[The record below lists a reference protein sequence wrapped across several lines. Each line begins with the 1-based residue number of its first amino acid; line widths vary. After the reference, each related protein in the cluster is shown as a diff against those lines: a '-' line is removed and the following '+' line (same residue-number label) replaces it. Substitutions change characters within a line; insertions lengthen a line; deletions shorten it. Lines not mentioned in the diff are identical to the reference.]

1 MGLVDIGEVARRT
14 GLRPSTL
21 RFYEEAGLVAS
32 AGRAGLR
39 RQYGPDALERL
50 AVVRLCREAGFTIRE
65 TAALLDTGGGPAW
78 RAIARRKLDDVRAQL
93 AHLDAAATRLEH
105 ALTCP
110 SPSLLDCPHFRSAV
124 ADRLEEPSAPPS
136 DGAGRGWQ
144 DVGVREEA
152 SR

>member
-14 GLRPSTL
+14 GLPPSTL
-21 RFYEEAGLVAS
+21 RYYEEAGLVAS

-50 AVVRLCREAGFTIRE
+50 AVIRLCRAAGFTVRE
-65 TAALLDTGGGPAW
+65 TAALLDTAGGPAW
-78 RAIARRKLDDVRAQL
+78 RAIARRKLDDVRARL
-93 AHLDAAATRLEH
+93 AHLEAAATRLEH

-110 SPSLLDCPHFRSAV
+110 SPNLLDCPHFRWAV
-124 ADRLEEPSAPPS
+124 AGRLEEASGPPG
-136 DGAGRGWQ
+136 DGARDWQ